1 MATDT
6 KQTWGQRSK
15 KTSVI
20 ALGLVA
26 ILAGVA
32 VAYFLTTQDFEN
44 NFAKGGELTVNAD
57 MDLDFTG
64 GGATCQTPTGTP
76 APDGCNVLYP
86 TNDANGGTDGAAL
99 VETFTITND
108 NPVKTSYI
116 LWATCPGCT
125 DNTLGDAAQQL
136 DQYDSLMI
144 KIDQVATAA
153 TGTGAITCGVNNSCP
168 TDAEVYNGLLSAMT
182 AADFANLGEIAAGG
196 SKAFKATLWLAND
209 VANEQPQMVL
219 SQWTFHVGATLP
231 APTA

>member
-6 KQTWGQRSK
+6 QQTWGQRST

-20 ALGLVA
+20 ALALVA

-32 VAYFLTTQDFEN
+32 VAYFLTTRSFTE

-64 GGATCQTPTGTP
+64 GGATCQTPTGTA

-125 DNTLGDAAQQL
+125 DTTLVDAAQQL

-144 KIDQVATAA
+144 KIDQVPTPA
-153 TGTGAITCGVNNSCP
+153 TGITAITCGIGSSCP
-168 TDAEVYNGLLSAMT
+168 TNVEVYNGLLSAMT
-182 AADFANLGEIAAGG
+182 AADYANLGEIVAGG
-196 SKAFKATLWLAND
+196 SKAFKATLWLSND
-209 VANEQPQMVL
+209 VDNVQPQMVL

-231 APTA
+231 APA